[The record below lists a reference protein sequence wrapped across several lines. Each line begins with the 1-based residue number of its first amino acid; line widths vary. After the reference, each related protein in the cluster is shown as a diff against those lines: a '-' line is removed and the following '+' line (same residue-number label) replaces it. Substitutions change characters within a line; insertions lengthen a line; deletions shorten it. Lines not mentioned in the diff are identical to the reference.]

1 MHPDLPRVRQ
11 LQELDNRI
19 RELDAEISR
28 LPKYIARIERQLESH
43 KKALQADKNAL
54 EENRRSHRHLE
65 GRVSDLQQKI
75 SHLRVQMGE
84 AKTNQQFRAFQHE
97 IEFLEGEIL
106 KVEDRIL
113 DKMVESES
121 LEQNVARAETALG
134 EESEKVAGEVAK
146 VKERVAEDEKEAAS
160 KRARRKELTLAISE
174 NVLRTYSHTHKT
186 RGGVAV
192 APADAQHCLACH
204 VLLRPQLS
212 QILRSNEEIVTCES
226 CGRIL
231 YYQPPADA
239 EPDTSGDSSL
249 AANPLSEEGG
259 KAVSSV
265 H

>member
-1 MHPDLPRVRQ
+1 MPDT
-11 LQELDNRI
+11 
-19 RELDAEISR
+19 R
-28 LPKYIARIERQLESH
+28 LIERWLPI
-43 KKALQADKNAL
+43 A
-54 EENRRSHRHLE
+54 
-65 GRVSDLQQKI
+65 
-75 SHLRVQMGE
+75 
-84 AKTNQQFRAFQHE
+84 
-97 IEFLEGEIL
+97 
-106 KVEDRIL
+106 
-113 DKMVESES
+113 
-121 LEQNVARAETALG
+121 ALG
-134 EESEKVAGEVAK
+134 EESEKVAAEVAK

-192 APADAQHCLACH
+192 APADARHCLACH

-212 QILRSNEEIVTCES
+212 QILRSNDEIVTCES

-231 YYQPPADA
+231 YYQPPAGS

>member
-28 LPKYIARIERQLESH
+28 LPKYVARIESQLESH
-43 KKALQADKNAL
+43 KKALQADKNSL
-54 EENRRSHRHLE
+54 EENRKSHRHLE
-65 GRVSDLQQKI
+65 GRVSDFQQKI

-84 AKTNQQFRAFQHE
+84 AKTNEQFRAFQHE

-121 LEQNVARAETALG
+121 LEENVAKAEAALG
-134 EESEKVAGEVAK
+134 EESEKVADEVEK
-146 VKERVAEDEKEAAS
+146 VKERVAEDEMEADS
-160 KRARRKELTLAISE
+160 KRSHRKELTQAISE
-174 NVLRTYSHTHKT
+174 NILSTYDHTRKT

-192 APADAQHCLACH
+192 APADALHCLACH

-212 QILRSNEEIVTCES
+212 QILRNSDEIVTCEF

-231 YYQPPADA
+231 YYQPPARA
-239 EPDTSGDSSL
+239 ESESSADTSA
-249 AANPLSEEGG
+249 AANPLSETGDEV
-259 KAVSSV
+259 VSSIN
-265 H
+265 